1 LWKAVTNPFSVSS
14 VHRSMGWSSQV
25 TLGLPETGSMVPDI
39 RVIIADSEPSPR
51 SCLRMM
57 LQSEAGVQVLAE
69 CSSANE
75 IIDAIQFHKPDLLV
89 LDARL
94 RDANGLPVLNAAP
107 PAERPLVIFTGTHD
121 GCAARA
127 FEAHALDYLLKPID
141 RKRVHA
147 AIEITRAEI
156 LKAHDRN
163 LTRKLLDFLAEARS
177 ESPLERRLVVKSEG
191 RVLFLKM
198 HEIDWIEAAANYVKL
213 QAGSQS
219 YLLREGISHIAAR
232 LDATQFL
239 RIHRSII
246 VNINRIKELQPC
258 NRGEYMVVL
267 TNGKELSCSRGYR
280 AQLQRL
286 IAGV

>member
-1 LWKAVTNPFSVSS
+1 
-14 VHRSMGWSSQV
+14 MGWSSQV
-25 TLGLPETGSMVPDI
+25 TLSLPETRSMFPDI
-39 RVIIADSEPSPR
+39 RVIMADSEPSAR
-51 SCLRMM
+51 TRLRMM
-57 LQSEAGVQVLAE
+57 LQSVAGVQVLAE
-69 CSSANE
+69 CTSANE
-75 IIDAIQFHKPDLLV
+75 TVDAVQFHKPDLLV

-94 RDANGLPVLNAAP
+94 LDANGLPVLKSAP
-107 PAERPLVIFTGTHD
+107 PAERPLVIFTGTHN
-121 GCAARA
+121 GYATRA
-127 FEAHALDYLLKPID
+127 FEAHALDYLLKPLD
-141 RKRVHA
+141 QKRVHA
-147 AIEITRAEI
+147 AIERTRAEI
-156 LKAHDRN
+156 LKAHDRH
-163 LTRKLLDFLAEARS
+163 LTCKLLDFLAEARS
-177 ESPLERRLVVKSEG
+177 ESPMERRLVVKSEG

-198 HEIDWIEAAANYVKL
+198 YEIDWIEAAANYVRL
-213 QAGSQS
+213 QAGNQS

-232 LDATQFL
+232 LDPNQFL